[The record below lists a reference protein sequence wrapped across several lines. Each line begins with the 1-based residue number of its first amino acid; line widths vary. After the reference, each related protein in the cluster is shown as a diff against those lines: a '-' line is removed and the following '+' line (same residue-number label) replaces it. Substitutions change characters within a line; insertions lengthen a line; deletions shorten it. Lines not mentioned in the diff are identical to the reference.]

1 MTDICAI
8 CHEDLSDNLY
18 QLPEC
23 SHTYHTNCIM
33 HWFRTKHTTC
43 PLCQNQGINYTQ
55 AYYEVNNSQHYG
67 ERALWKEYYKQAAS
81 HARKKDADKEI
92 ARKVKAIKKTM
103 EKDKEARKMFKNWKK
118 LPPDNLTNK
127 DVIQK
132 AHKMRRGK
140 WRFRRNLYKRKAAV
154 GYLYFHKFLKNKI
167 IIAEKVQIS

>member
-43 PLCQNQGINYTQ
+43 PLCQNQGVNYTQ
-55 AYYEVNNSQHYG
+55 AYQEVSNSRHYG

-81 HARKKDADKEI
+81 HARKKDTDKEI
-92 ARKVKAIKKTM
+92 ARKVKRLKKQWRKIKKL
-103 EKDKEARKMFKNWKK
+103 EKCLKIGKK
-118 LPPDNLTNK
+118 CHQT
-127 DVIQK
+127 I
-132 AHKMRRGK
+132 
-140 WRFRRNLYKRKAAV
+140 
-154 GYLYFHKFLKNKI
+154 
-167 IIAEKVQIS
+167 